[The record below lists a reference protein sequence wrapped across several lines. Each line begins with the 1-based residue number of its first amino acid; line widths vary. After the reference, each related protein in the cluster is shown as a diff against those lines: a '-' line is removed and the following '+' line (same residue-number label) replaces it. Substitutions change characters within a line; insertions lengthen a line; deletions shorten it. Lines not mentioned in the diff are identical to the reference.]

1 MVHTSIIVN
10 KRNKP
15 KNIHLPEFYSP
26 VKFIVSD
33 CPLVSCVLLF
43 ATPQTVARGFSV
55 HGILQAR
62 ILECWS
68 ASLFPSPRDLPYSG
82 IKPGSPALQ
91 ADSLPSESPG
101 KPLASHKS
109 LVNALAK
116 VKAYQQHRLGGLI
129 NRHLSIIIR
138 EAVKSKMNVLAECVP
153 GKNSLGL

>member
-1 MVHTSIIVN
+1 M
-10 KRNKP
+10 
-15 KNIHLPEFYSP
+15 
-26 VKFIVSD
+26 D
-33 CPLVSCVLLF
+33 CNPS
-43 ATPQTVARGFSV
+43 GSSV

-68 ASLFPSPRDLPYSG
+68 ASLFPSPRDLPYPG

-116 VKAYQQHRLGGLI
+116 VKAYQQHRLGRLI
-129 NRHLSIIIR
+129 NRHLSIIIG

-153 GKNSLGL
+153 DKNSLGL